1 MADSMDQ
8 ALGWDDAVEGGD
20 GEFEPVPAGDYSF
33 RVVSMER
40 QYHNGSEKMG
50 PCPVARIEIE
60 LTDAP
65 RAAHVFD
72 RLFLNKKVMWKIVS
86 FFTAIGLHE
95 KGDESAFKPDWTR
108 VVGRT
113 GRCRIKVREYN
124 GRSYND
130 VDRWIA
136 PEAGAPA
143 GSAAQ
148 PPSYT
153 PPASSP
159 MPETMQRMIDRE
171 LRDASRA
178 ATKGQSRPMTP
189 GAF

>member
-1 MADSMDQ
+1 MTDSMDQ
-8 ALGWDDAVEGGD
+8 ALGWDDEVEGGD

-72 RLFLNKKVMWKIVS
+72 RLFLNKKVMWKIVG
-86 FFTAIGLHE
+86 FFTAIGLHA

-113 GRCRIKVREYN
+113 GRCRIKTREYN
-124 GRSYND
+124 GKTYND

-136 PEAGAPA
+136 QEEGAAPA
-143 GSAAQ
+143 TRPAA
-148 PPSYT
+148 YV
-153 PPASSP
+153 PPASAP
-159 MPETMQRMIDRE
+159 VPAAVQQQIDQTF
-171 LRDASRA
+171 RA
-178 ATKGQSRPMTP
+178 AQQAQPQQQRMTP